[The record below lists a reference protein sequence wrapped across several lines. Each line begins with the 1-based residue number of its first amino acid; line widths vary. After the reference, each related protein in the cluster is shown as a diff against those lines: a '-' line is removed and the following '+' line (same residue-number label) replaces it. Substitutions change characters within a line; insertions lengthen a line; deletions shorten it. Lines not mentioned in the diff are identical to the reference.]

1 VARDFRDVDYLQAWT
16 HTGFVNFDI
25 SDILDAWEFEPGQV
39 MVRKFTGK
47 DGSEKI
53 QLRLDLGILQMSAEG
68 RPDGKRPHDCDSA
81 FDYYLAQRKEHERL
95 HPGNEKP
102 FMLDGP
108 ACIELQLEVLQY
120 HHRYLC
126 LFQLEDYEGVIRDTE
141 RNVGVF
147 DFVEKHADAEEMVAA
162 VLQFRPQ
169 VLMMQTR
176 AKSALALRSNNFTA
190 ATTLVESGLEE
201 LRAFY
206 KARGREDLLDHSDEI
221 ESLQSWLEDINSMRP
236 LSKREKLQR
245 ALGEAI
251 RREDYEKAA
260 KYRDALRNLDA
271 SQSK

>member
-1 VARDFRDVDYLQAWT
+1 M
-16 HTGFVNFDI
+16 NFDI
-25 SDILDAWEFEPGQV
+25 SDILNEWEFEPGQV
-39 MVRKFTGK
+39 MVRKFMGK
-47 DGSEKI
+47 DGREKI
-53 QLRLDLGILQMSAEG
+53 QLRLDLGILQMCAEG
-68 RPDGKRPHDCDSA
+68 RPDGKRPHDCDTA
-81 FDYYLAQRKEHERL
+81 YEYYVAQQKEHQRL
-95 HPGNEKP
+95 HPGNEVP
-102 FMLDGP
+102 FVLDGP

-126 LFQLEDYEGVIRDTE
+126 LFQLEDYAGVIRDAG
-141 RNVGVF
+141 RNVEVF

-176 AKSALALRSNNFTA
+176 AKSALALQTNNFAA
-190 ATTLVESGLEE
+190 ATHLVESGLEE

-206 KARGREDLLDHSDEI
+206 KTQGREDLLDHSDEI
-221 ESLQSWLEDINSMRP
+221 ESLQSWLQDINAMRP